1 MQLVAVDTPCI
12 LLVSYSS
19 AVFCFSYGYGS
30 LYNPSPLLRVPDRCN
45 TFSDK
50 IFHIPTYPRTLPS
63 GRCRYILTPVYLQGF
78 CRFYFQ
84 AWNIT
89 IIIFIKIIK
98 ANQTA
103 CLKIIKSCSINNDN
117 NINNN
122 IVYTLIFESYHS
134 IFLLSSSYGF
144 SQILSGLAIRR
155 ALLYAI
161 SKVKQVCPKYWI
173 PASFLLTTNAKSG
186 IFSFIRHIG
195 IKSCIFLYNTVE
207 RLFYNLHLSF
217 VWPF

>member
-103 CLKIIKSCSINNDN
+103 CLKI
-117 NINNN
+117 
-122 IVYTLIFESYHS
+122 
-134 IFLLSSSYGF
+134 
-144 SQILSGLAIRR
+144 
-155 ALLYAI
+155 
-161 SKVKQVCPKYWI
+161 
-173 PASFLLTTNAKSG
+173 
-186 IFSFIRHIG
+186 
-195 IKSCIFLYNTVE
+195 
-207 RLFYNLHLSF
+207 RLCGYNLRHSHNSMRIDKKEKLTGY
-217 VWPF
+217 VWCGVSWGWGEKWAGRGRGRKAIFKHTLGKNRLRNQTVCHWATPKERQ

>member
-1 MQLVAVDTPCI
+1 MLWHKPEA
-12 LLVSYSS
+12 
-19 AVFCFSYGYGS
+19 YGYYWVGIRKWHRTPADWTAPCQVDRGKNGKFLYHQPCNSGWWYFYAACCCRYS
-30 LYNPSPLLRVPDRCN
+30 LYSIGVIQL
-45 TFSDK
+45 S
-50 IFHIPTYPRTLPS
+50 
-63 GRCRYILTPVYLQGF
+63 
-78 CRFYFQ
+78 RFYFQ